1 MPRPARISEADGCY
15 HVLNRGNGQHE
26 VFQKP
31 EDYEAFLR
39 LIWDACERLPMRVL
53 AFCLMSNH
61 FHLALQP
68 HGDGDLSRWMQWLTT
83 AHVRRYHRHYHGSG
97 HVWQDRYKS
106 FPIQADD
113 HLYIVLRY
121 IERNPLR
128 ANLVERAQDW
138 VWSSLRWWRRSDR
151 PSYLSD
157 GPVDRP
163 SDWVRRV
170 NRPETD
176 SELEAIRRSLSR
188 SAPLGS
194 KTWQTRTAARLGLQS
209 TLRPRG
215 TPRMRRSK

>member
-1 MPRPARISEADGCY
+1 MADGCY
-15 HVLNRGNGQHE
+15 HVLNRGNGRAR
-26 VFQKP
+26 VFHKQ

-39 LIWDACERLPMRVL
+39 LISDACERLPMRVL
-53 AFCLMSNH
+53 AYCLMPNH

-68 HGDGDLSRWMQWLTT
+68 RHRGDLSRWMQWLTT
-83 AHVRRYHRHYHGSG
+83 SHVRRYHKHYHGSG

-138 VWSSLRWWRRSDR
+138 SWSSLRWWRRRDR

-157 GPVDRP
+157 GPMERP
-163 SDWVRRV
+163 ADWVRRV

-176 SELEAIRRSLSR
+176 AELEALRRSTR
-188 SAPLGS
+188 RGTPFGTKA
-194 KTWQTRTAARLGLQS
+194 WQTRTATRHDLRS
-209 TLRPRG
+209 TLNPRGRPRI
-215 TPRMRRSK
+215 TKTK